1 VRLATVRVPRAEL
14 VTARI
19 ESPGETAGRVVK
31 ELAR

>member
-1 VRLATVRVPRAEL
+1 VKLATVRVPPAEL

-19 ESPGETAGRVVK
+19 ESLGKTAGKVVK